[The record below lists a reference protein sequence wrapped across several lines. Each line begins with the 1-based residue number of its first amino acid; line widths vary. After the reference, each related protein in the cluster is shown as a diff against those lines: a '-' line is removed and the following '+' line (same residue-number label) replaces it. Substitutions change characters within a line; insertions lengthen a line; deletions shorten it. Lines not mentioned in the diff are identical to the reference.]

1 MKSIVHFLAPPGP
14 CGYLPDQT
22 WRLEYESFSKLSAAE
37 YLVRLEYGWR
47 RFGGNLF
54 RPRCQACN
62 ACRSLRVLVEQF
74 QPNRSQRRVRK
85 SNQDVV
91 TLRIGSP
98 SVTRAKLDLYDR
110 YNAMQSEVKGW
121 PRHEAK
127 DMASYAHS
135 FVENPFATEEWCYH
149 LGDRLVGVGYVDSLP
164 GALSAIYFFHD
175 PDDRHRSLGTWNVL
189 QVIERAQEIHIPY
202 VYLGYFVEGCP
213 SMQYKAGF
221 KPNQILFPDGRWRDF
236 RIT

>member
-22 WRLEYESFSKLSAAE
+22 WRLEYEFFSKLSAAE
-37 YLVRLEYGWR
+37 YLVRLEHGWR
-47 RFGGNLF
+47 RFGGSVF
-54 RPRCQACN
+54 RPRCPACN

-85 SNQDVV
+85 FNQNIV
-91 TLRIGSP
+91 TLHIGSP
-98 SVTRAKLDLYDR
+98 NVTRAKLDLYDR
-110 YNAMQSEVKGW
+110 YHAMQSDAKGW
-121 PRHEAK
+121 PLHEAK

-135 FVENPFATEEWCYH
+135 FVENPFPTEEWCYY

-175 PDDRHRSLGTWNVL
+175 PDERHRSLGVWNVL
-189 QVIERAQEIHIPY
+189 QVIDRARELRTPY

-221 KPNQILFPDGRWRDF
+221 KPNQIRDPTGRWQDF